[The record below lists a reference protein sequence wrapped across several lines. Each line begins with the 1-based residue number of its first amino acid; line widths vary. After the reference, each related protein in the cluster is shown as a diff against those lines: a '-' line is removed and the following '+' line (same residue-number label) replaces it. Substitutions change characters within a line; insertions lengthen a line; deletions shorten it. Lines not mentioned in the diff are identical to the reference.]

1 MVTQACLSSGYGVC
15 YIILYL
21 STRGDDLSYKV
32 LHAFPELRS
41 ILQISTGNLPFE
53 MGLPSSVWRRCVCG
67 GIQWVTIDT
76 HSFLLF
82 SFFPIALMHGIT
94 TFELVIFL
102 FQLVIPFVPCILLR
116 APISISFSNYQTR
129 SHWFFP
135 LTKSFNSQFHFPS
148 LTLFPSF
155 VSIGLFNTKFIR
167 RELSPL
173 WKKGKFL

>member
-1 MVTQACLSSGYGVC
+1 MPSNSC
-15 YIILYL
+15 
-21 STRGDDLSYKV
+21 STSLHYSAMGIDLSYKV
-32 LHAFPELRS
+32 LCAFPELRS

-67 GIQWVTIDT
+67 GFQWVTIDT

-82 SFFPIALMHGIT
+82 SFFSIALMRGIS

-102 FQLVIPFVPCILLR
+102 FKLVIPFVPCILLR

-135 LTKSFNSQFHFPS
+135 LTKSFNS
-148 LTLFPSF
+148 
-155 VSIGLFNTKFIR
+155 
-167 RELSPL
+167 
-173 WKKGKFL
+173 